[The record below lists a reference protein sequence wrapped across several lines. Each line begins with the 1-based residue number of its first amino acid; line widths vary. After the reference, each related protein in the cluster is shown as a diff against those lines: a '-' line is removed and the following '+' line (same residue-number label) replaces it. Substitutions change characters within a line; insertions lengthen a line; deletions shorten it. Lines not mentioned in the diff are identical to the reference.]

1 MQVRQ
6 NRRGHTEHFWDG
18 VHLKL
23 DDLKQKAREAGLNS
37 QYLYKENIPE
47 YPKPELHV
55 IRLKHDTNKEG
66 LSGIRKDEG
75 FKDPCQRDPGRGLV
89 WWYLYVGPE
98 EVRSVETRLLE
109 KTFPDWTKEQADTQ
123 QSLLWK
129 FATSPAFKE
138 TSRLGSYRFTF
149 PLEEVLWNY
158 SQQFCSGQQPV
169 MRVYETVLYK
179 QEFQYTVLVHSPAN
193 EEQFSRFPLL
203 SDHPNAVCVYR
214 DGRFVWRPEAMCET
228 HSYELVQKPDEKEMK
243 AQELFGREIQFY
255 VWDIVAIALYVD
267 KEVQVL
273 KFGADRLRENLSF
286 CEKDE
291 VTTSPYWEFVTPAD
305 AEVQVN
311 KLWSNGD
318 MKLKEEISLEQSFTA
333 AGGGPVKLEED
344 MEYM

>member
-6 NRRGHTEHFWDG
+6 NRRRHTEHFWDG

-23 DDLKQKAREAGLNS
+23 DDLKQKAREAGLYS
-37 QYLYKENIPE
+37 QYLDKENIPE

-55 IRLKHDTNKEG
+55 IRLKHDTNEEG
-66 LSGIRKDEG
+66 LRGIREDEG
-75 FKDPCQRDPGRGLV
+75 FRNPYQQDPEPGLL
-89 WWYLYVGPE
+89 WWYPVVGPE

-123 QSLLWK
+123 QSLLWR
-129 FATSPAFKE
+129 FATSPAFKNE

-149 PLEEVLWNY
+149 PLEDVLWNY

-169 MRVYETVLYK
+169 MRVYNTILYK

-228 HSYELVQKPDEKEMK
+228 HRYKLVQKPDEKEMK
-243 AQELFGREIQFY
+243 AQELFGWDIQFY

-267 KEVQVL
+267 KEVL

-286 CEKDE
+286 CEKDV
-291 VTTSPYWEFVTPAD
+291 VTTSRGEEFDTFAD
-305 AEVQVN
+305 AEVLVN

-318 MKLKEEISLEQSFTA
+318 MKLKKEISLEQSFTEA